1 MLWVMIAG
9 LTIGTLVGLGCFLWD
24 CRRGVMVRDKLNLDA
39 MIEMYTKNN
48 GITHTSQSQNI

>member
-1 MLWVMIAG
+1 MIAG

-48 GITHTSQSQNI
+48 EITHTSQSQSQNI